1 MAAESHRRG
10 VKPSGLVVRPQAVIN
25 DKSYMGSVVD
35 LINEVIPQAYSQ
47 SSKAEEKETIQWV
60 RFAYTEVNDGSRD
73 YSGTAPPLLLVVGYV
88 NGVQVWCI
96 SANGEAQEV
105 LSWRQGPVR
114 ALNILPA
121 PDSSCGNDTFASK
134 RPLVALCDSSSPGQQ
149 FCSVSIV
156 SLKTMDQVHSI
167 RFKEPINEIRSNK
180 RVLAVTFQDKICVYN
195 ACTFKECFCITGC
208 FPVLGPNV
216 NPIALHTR
224 WLAFAD
230 KALFPVHQT
239 RGGVA
244 GEGTQSY
251 TATVIHAAKTLG
263 KGLSLFSETVASSLT
278 GHKAPSTSTSAKKDC
293 HRLGGSLSGASG
305 GAGASVATCPG
316 VVSVVDVLSVARGSS
331 FSTEE
336 DAEPDG
342 LVAHFQAHHGEPLSA
357 LHFDPSGVLLFTA
370 DRLGHNFHLFHLL
383 PHPGGPTFGS
393 VQHLYTLH
401 RGDTTAKIQDVAFS
415 LDSRWVAVST
425 LRGTTHIFPITPYGG
440 PITRRTHTSPRVVN
454 RLSRFHKSA
463 GLEEIQSAPST
474 GRNSPVLSGSPS
486 SSSSSS
492 SSLEKYA
499 SGSLRRLGPQPTL
512 VSPLAQIKQGTSFSV
527 AGIGAPQSSPP
538 RGRRPSGPAT
548 KEAFSIV
555 ATFAPPRAWLVGS
568 PSTARDKKEKNPV
581 DSLFIM
587 TCNGALTEYIVDP
600 RPCSSLNKVTEDSPI
615 ELDVTGYAQWSL
627 LRPPMSHDTK
637 QPLSS
642 NNPLMIGQR
651 ASSATSTGK
660 QSFKD
665 INGMSHMEGPG
676 MSQKDSDDSWLSQ
689 VEIIT
694 HVGPHRRLWMGPQ
707 FSFKTL
713 QTAASTPLSAQHS
726 QGFDNKY
733 TPLSPD
739 SYGEDSD
746 TLQSPGFSGPVSVP
760 VAVPSMSHYFSDS
773 AFPPLLIEATS
784 GSFEGPPSLLEVCGH
799 WSDSSGASS
808 QANGQEQL
816 MERIADA
823 MNESPY
829 KERQAVRTS
838 SGSELA
844 CFEDV
849 GSRCN
854 SDVSLYHSPSQ
865 STEHLL
871 VFSSTQQDSM

>member
-35 LINEVIPQAYSQ
+35 LINEVIPQAYTQ
-47 SSKAEEKETIQWV
+47 TSKAEEKETIQWV

-73 YSGTAPPLLLVVGYV
+73 YNGTAPPLLLVVGYV
-88 NGVQVWCI
+88 NGVQVWCV

-121 PDSSCGNDTFASK
+121 PDSSCGNDPFASK
-134 RPLVALCDSSSPGQQ
+134 RPLVALCDSSSPAQQ

-156 SLKTMDQVHSI
+156 SLKTMDQVHNI
-167 RFKEPINEIRSNK
+167 RCKEPINEIRASK
-180 RVLAVTFQDKICVYN
+180 RVLVVTFQDKICVYN
-195 ACTFKECFCITGC
+195 ACTFKERFCITGC
-208 FPVLGPNV
+208 FPVSGPNV

-278 GHKAPSTSTSAKKDC
+278 GHKAPSTTTSSKKECHRMGGATSGGFGGVVGASTS
-293 HRLGGSLSGASG
+293 L
-305 GAGASVATCPG
+305 CPG
-316 VVSVVDVLSVARGSS
+316 VVSVVDVLGVSTGS
-331 FSTEE
+331 FGTEE
-336 DAEPDG
+336 DSDTEG

-370 DRLGHNFHLFHLL
+370 DRLGHNFHLFHLM

-492 SSLEKYA
+492 SSLEKYT
-499 SGSLRRLGPQPTL
+499 SGGSLRRLGPQPTL
-512 VSPLAQIKQGTSFSV
+512 VSPLAQIKQGTAFSV

-548 KEAFSIV
+548 KEAFSI
-555 ATFAPPRAWLVGS
+555 AAAFAPPRAWLVGS
-568 PSTARDKKEKNPV
+568 PSTSRDKKEKNPV

-587 TCNGALTEYIVDP
+587 TCNGALTEYIIDP
-600 RPCSSLNKVTEDSPI
+600 RPCSSVNKVTEDSPI
-615 ELDVTGYAQWSL
+615 ELDVTAYAQWNL

-642 NNPLMIGQR
+642 NNPLMMGGQV
-651 ASSATSTGK
+651 ASNNSTGK

-665 INGMSHMEGPG
+665 INGMSHMEG
-676 MSQKDSDDSWLSQ
+676 SRLSHKENDDSWLSQ

-713 QTAASTPLSAQHS
+713 QTPMNTPLSSQHS
-726 QGFDNKY
+726 QGSDKY

-746 TLQSPGFSGPVSVP
+746 VQSPGFSGPMSVP
-760 VAVPSMSHYFSDS
+760 VAVPAMSHYLSDS

-808 QANGQEQL
+808 HANGQEQL

-829 KERQAVRTS
+829 KERQAARTS